1 MLIYEVGY
9 VILPLPRNVVK
20 SVFRPLAGA
29 NEESGGLI
37 RRTTFSSGNQSA
49 AKFVALRNGFVSS
62 DCSDQSKQT
71 VFKNQQN
78 QNLQIGPSRN

>member
-29 NEESGGLI
+29 NEESGGLDSPYDI
-37 RRTTFSSGNQSA
+37 FEWKSVSGQVRR
-49 AKFVALRNGFVSS
+49 
-62 DCSDQSKQT
+62 
-71 VFKNQQN
+71 
-78 QNLQIGPSRN
+78 P